1 VVKWEICLY
10 TDEDDDGDCEE
21 IPANRR
27 YSDDSDDVLFVGGSV
42 GWKSCQKSK
51 GDKQNAGVDHGK
63 ISIKARVTPD
73 GILSDI
79 KSILDNEL
87 LMPSSNNMDNLP
99 SSGFSD
105 MTASDDDE
113 DKFKAANDRPSASP
127 GRGLSD
133 LVPQSVSPGNVSNF
147 QHIGDANSAANQ
159 TSLRDC
165 ISILASSKSKHCALS
180 LPDPELLGQELLN
193 RCDRMKQSVNR
204 RSSTSDSRRAKKKLK
219 IAKIPVSVADFDLL
233 DGPSTSRNAVA
244 ESGSGSVR
252 DCLPELECIAV
263 LDDGDDVFSSP
274 VESAN
279 VDDDD
284 DIQMISHVRPRKRPV
299 PPPICVLAEDDK
311 ELSGCASCFSMFA
324 RSSMVACPF
333 GHYSCIK
340 CLEYQIKALVVQSTK
355 VRTKFCVL

>member
-1 VVKWEICLY
+1 MY
-10 TDEDDDGDCEE
+10 TDDDDGDCEE

-27 YSDDSDDVLFVGGSV
+27 NSNDSDDVLFVGGSA
-42 GWKSCQKSK
+42 GWKSCHKSE
-51 GDKQNAGVDHGK
+51 GGKQNTGVDHGK
-63 ISIKARVTPD
+63 RAIKTRVIPD

-79 KSILDNEL
+79 NSILDDDL
-87 LMPSSNNMDNLP
+87 LMPSSNNTDDLP

-105 MTASDDDE
+105 TTASDDDE
-113 DKFKAANDRPSASP
+113 DKFKAANDRPSAYP

-133 LVPQSVSPGNVSNF
+133 LVPQSVSPGNVNNF
-147 QHIGDANSAANQ
+147 QHVEDANSAANR

-165 ISILASSKSKHCALS
+165 ISSLASSKSKRCALS
-180 LPDPELLGQELLN
+180 LSDPELLGQDTLN

-219 IAKIPVSVADFDLL
+219 IAKIPVPVTDLNL
-233 DGPSTSRNAVA
+233 FDGPSTSRNAVA

-252 DCLPELECIAV
+252 DCLQELDCIAV
-263 LDDGDDVFSSP
+263 LDDGDDVFSSR
-274 VESAN
+274 VESAS

-299 PPPICVLAEDDK
+299 PPPICVLTEDDK

-355 VRTKFCVL
+355 VLTTFRVYNALLFAHT